1 MSLYQDA
8 YRQCHQPPAAR
19 VTVQA
24 TPTGSNPPP
33 CSHSL
38 LTLTSSVMTDQKLC
52 AFQVYIVPWMNIIS
66 LEKFSCQDE

>member
-8 YRQCHQPPAAR
+8 YRQCNQPPDAR

-38 LTLTSSVMTDQKLC
+38 LPRTSSVMTDGRTPPVSAQHT
-52 AFQVYIVPWMNIIS
+52 F
-66 LEKFSCQDE
+66 